1 MDVYGESG
9 RRAHRTGVVGVDA
22 ETEDTVDNLEVYEA
36 LVNPKEAGSGGN
48 KGRGGMM
55 PPMMMGGVGAGG
67 GSSAA
72 ASAGASQAAAASTAG
87 ATARAVPGPMAAGTT
102 TAAPV
107 ASPGVGAGT
116 AGAATTPSF
125 GGAGLPSGG
134 GGGIP
139 TAGLGAGVVAAQSD
153 DAAAADADPGA
164 GTDAPQTDPD
174 PATDDESGD
183 GGPVDGIGRINP
195 VPPNNTDLP
204 ENDVVEVNPAEI
216 ERLAKQWS
224 SLSDSM
230 TGLST
235 NISNL
240 QADAGAFGMV
250 RDPEPVYGK
259 MTDGLSRRSGGAAA
273 EFEQISAGLAA
284 SAAAFRDT
292 EDDATASLGG
302 LSQ

>member
-36 LVNPKEAGSGGN
+36 LVNPKEANSGGN

-55 PPMMMGGVGAGG
+55 PPMMMGGAGAGG

-72 ASAGASQAAAASTAG
+72 ASAGASQAAAVSTAG

-107 ASPGVGAGT
+107 ASPGAGAGT
-116 AGAATTPSF
+116 AGAGSTPSF
-125 GGAGLPSGG
+125 GGGGLPSGG
-134 GGGIP
+134 GGVP
-139 TAGLGAGVVAAQSD
+139 TAGLGAGVVAAQSE
-153 DAAAADADPGA
+153 DPGNP
-164 GTDAPQTDPD
+164 GVGEDQPESPGTDPD
-174 PATDDESGD
+174 PVAEEDDGE

-195 VPPNNTDLP
+195 LPPTNTDLP
-204 ENDVVEVNPAEI
+204 PDDVVEVNPAEI
-216 ERLAKQWS
+216 ERLAKEWS

-284 SAAAFRDT
+284 SAAAFRAT

-302 LSQ
+302 LTE